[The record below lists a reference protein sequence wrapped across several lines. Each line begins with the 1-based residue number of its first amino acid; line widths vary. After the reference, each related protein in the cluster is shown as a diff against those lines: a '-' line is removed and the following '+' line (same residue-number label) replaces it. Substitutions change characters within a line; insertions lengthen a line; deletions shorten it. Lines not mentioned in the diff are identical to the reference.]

1 MIVRLLYEI
10 CEEVGYNRISL
21 LGKFQD
27 VGTGYGCKYVLY
39 LGRIF
44 ILTYGNKDNRL

>member
-1 MIVRLLYEI
+1 MIVRLMYDI

-27 VGTGYGCKYVLY
+27 VGTGYGCKYTLY
-39 LGRIF
+39 QGSIF
-44 ILTYGNKDNRL
+44 ILTYGNKDNRS